1 MGKLLGSK
9 DVEILSLQDFDPR
22 KQYTAIVDKVLE
34 AAETSSKDDIKV
46 FRVPHQGSRVEYFL
60 LCPHKDGKRVVGV
73 RAKAVE

>member
-1 MGKLLGSK
+1 MGKLLGSR
-9 DVEILSLQDFDPR
+9 DVETLSLQDFDPR
-22 KQYTAIVDKVLE
+22 KQYATVVDKVLE
-34 AAETSSKDDIKV
+34 AAETSSKDDIEV